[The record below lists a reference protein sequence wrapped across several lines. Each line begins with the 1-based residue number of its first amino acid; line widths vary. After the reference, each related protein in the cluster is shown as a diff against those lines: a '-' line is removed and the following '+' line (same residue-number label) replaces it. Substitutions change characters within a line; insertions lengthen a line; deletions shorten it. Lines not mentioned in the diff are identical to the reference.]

1 MKVKV
6 IKQFNDRFTKE
17 RREKGDLC
25 EYSKERAEELEKEG
39 FVTIEKIKQE
49 QSKQNVE
56 AADRLLFLSEKTKN

>member
-49 QSKQNVE
+49 QSK
-56 AADRLLFLSEKTKN
+56 